1 VPATSTIPARNLRI
15 VSLNLWGGRIL
26 DPLLAFIREQA
37 PRTDVFCFQEA
48 LNADQSTPIRCGFE
62 TALFS
67 RLAGALPDFQGRFDR
82 LVCWPE
88 TTDEGR
94 PFTVPFGVATFVRRA
109 LRIEK
114 QSARPII
121 RHFDNL
127 DAVEGLHEIVR
138 PLQLTR
144 LTGRGGSI
152 LIANYHGLARPGSK
166 LDSDERLAQSAEIR
180 RVLAARLVNQ
190 GGVVLIGD
198 FNLLPETESIRM
210 LEREYRNLIGEHA
223 ISTTRSRLNP
233 YYGKP
238 GEQRFADYA
247 FVSSGMQVASF
258 EVPDVEVSDH
268 LPLILEVGW

>member
-1 VPATSTIPARNLRI
+1 MHTLRI

-26 DPLLAFIREQA
+26 DPLLAFVREQA
-37 PRTDVFCFQEA
+37 PRTDVFCFQET

-67 RLAGALPDFQGRFDR
+67 RLGRTLPDFQGRFDR
-82 LVCWPE
+82 LVSWPE
-88 TTDEGR
+88 TTEDGR
-94 PFTVPFGVATFVRRA
+94 PFIVPFGVATFIRRT
-109 LRIEK
+109 LPIEK
-114 QSARPII
+114 QAARPII

-144 LTGRGGSI
+144 LKGTGGSV

-180 RVLAARLVNQ
+180 RVLADSQVSQ
-190 GGVVLIGD
+190 DSTVVLIGD
-198 FNLLPETESIRM
+198 FNLLPETESLRM
-210 LEREYRNLIGEHA
+210 LEREYRNLIAEHA

-247 FVSSGMQVASF
+247 FVSSGVQVASF
-258 EVPDVEVSDH
+258 DVPDVEVSDH
-268 LPLILEVGW
+268 LPLILEIGW